1 MEIKAIEKPQ
11 KEELLEIL
19 RRKGNI
25 DARITSRIQEIEE
38 RISGVDDTIKDI
50 DISVKENVKSKSS

>member
-11 KEELLEIL
+11 KEELL
-19 RRKGNI
+19 
-25 DARITSRIQEIEE
+25 DAQITSRIQEIEE

>member
-25 DARITSRIQEIEE
+25 DAQITSRIQEIEE

-50 DISVKENVKSKSS
+50 DISVKKNVKS